1 MEARFL
7 EEGGACLIGETAGV
21 IEEVFENLVDQFSD
35 PFTFYRELI
44 QNAMDAGSNQVDV
57 GCEYDE
63 ALERVTV
70 TVTDSGE
77 GMSEKT
83 IEEQLTR
90 LFSSTKEHDLTKIGK
105 FGIGFVSI
113 FAILP
118 ECVVLDTGRDGNF
131 WRVVFPGA
139 TQYFLYR
146 LKSPVEGTRI
156 RLFKRLPA
164 VAWPE
169 FLRRSEETISYWC
182 GYSETQVTFN
192 GELLNKELAVDSPC
206 SVMVTGPGTRAVVG
220 MTADPLPLFGMYNHG
235 LTLKQ
240 GEEAL
245 LPGLTFRIKSNYL
258 EHTLTRDNVIVD
270 VNYHKAMA
278 ILNNAAENQLVE
290 AFVTRL
296 TALQRNLP
304 EGLEEL
310 EELMIAAQAWLK
322 ARPKLVKKLSTRAM
336 LPTHHHG
343 LISLSQ
349 LKSKGFLEGAIYY
362 DTVSGPVTE
371 ALAREDIPVLWGQSS
386 TEVVALF
393 VSRPFYQ
400 ANQVVACPQSLDKSQ
415 LPAAWKQVEESMRE
429 YLRLGEN
436 RLSGVHLADFDYSG
450 SCVQGLPCLAESKVG
465 QATRLFQRGIWR
477 NLTIYPGRLLL
488 NHRHSLVL
496 RALEKYQEFPEIC
509 AYALSKAALL
519 QDGLPQDLEAKMLK
533 RCWS

>member
-1 MEARFL
+1 
-7 EEGGACLIGETAGV
+7 V

-57 GCEYDE
+57 TCEFDE
-63 ALERVTV
+63 KLERVTV
-70 TVTDSGE
+70 TVADSGE
-77 GMSEKT
+77 GMSEKV

-118 ECVVLDTGRDGNF
+118 ECVVLDTGRDGAY
-131 WRVVFPGA
+131 WRVVFPGT
-139 TQYFLYR
+139 TQYLLYQ
-146 LKSPVEGTRI
+146 LNDPVEGTQI

-164 VAWPE
+164 VAWAE
-169 FLRRSEETISYWC
+169 FLRRSEDTISYWC
-182 GYSETQVTFN
+182 GYSETQVSFN
-192 GELLNKELAVDSPC
+192 GRLLNKKLAVDSPC
-206 SVMVTGPGTRAVVG
+206 SVEVSGPGTRAVVG
-220 MTADPLPLFGMYNHG
+220 MTADALPEFGMYNHG

-240 GEEAL
+240 GQEAL

-270 VNYHKAMA
+270 ANYHKAMA
-278 ILNNAAENQLVE
+278 ILNGAAENQLVE
-290 AFVTRL
+290 AFFTRL
-296 TALQRNLP
+296 GALQRQLP
-304 EGLEEL
+304 QGLDEL
-310 EELMIAAQAWLK
+310 ESLLQAAYAWLK
-322 ARPKLVKKLSTRAM
+322 VRPKLVKRLANRPM

-349 LKSKGFLEGAIYY
+349 LKSKGFLEGALYY
-362 DTVSGPVTE
+362 DLVSGPVTE
-371 ALAREDIPVLWGQSS
+371 ALSREDIPVLWGQGAPDIVGLYCARS
-386 TEVVALF
+386 
-393 VSRPFYQ
+393 FYQ

-415 LPAAWKQVEESMRE
+415 LPGEWNRVEESMRE
-429 YLRLGEN
+429 YLRLGET
-436 RLSGVHLADFDYSG
+436 RLSGVHLADFNYNG
-450 SCVQGLPCLAESKVG
+450 SCVQGLACLAESKVG
-465 QATRLFQRGIWR
+465 QATRLFQRGVWR
-477 NLTIYPGRLLL
+477 TLTLYPGRLLL

-496 RALEKYQEFPEIC
+496 QALEKYRDFPEIC

-533 RCWS
+533 RCWA

>member
-1 MEARFL
+1 
-7 EEGGACLIGETAGV
+7 V

-57 GCEYDE
+57 FCEYDE
-63 ALERVTV
+63 QAERVTV
-70 TVTDSGE
+70 TVADSGE
-77 GMSEKT
+77 GMSEKV
-83 IEEQLTR
+83 IDEQLTR
-90 LFSSTKEHDLTKIGK
+90 LFSSTKEHDMTKIGK

-113 FAILP
+113 FAIQP
-118 ECVVLDTGRDGNF
+118 ECVILDTGRDGSF
-131 WRVVFPGA
+131 WRVVFPGT
-139 TQYFLYR
+139 TQYLLYR
-146 LKSPVEGTRI
+146 LKHPVEGTSI

-169 FLRRSEETISYWC
+169 FLRRSEDTISYWC

-192 GELLNKELAVDSPC
+192 GQPLNKELSVESPC
-206 SVMVTGPGTRAVVG
+206 SVEVNGPGTRAVVG
-220 MTADPLPLFGMYNHG
+220 MTADPLPEYGMYNHG

-240 GEEAL
+240 GQDAL

-258 EHTLTRDNVIVD
+258 EHTLTRDNVILD
-270 VNYHKAMA
+270 ANYHKAMA
-278 ILNNAAENQLVE
+278 ILNSAAENQLVE
-290 AFVTRL
+290 VFVAKL
-296 TALQRNLP
+296 TALQRRLP

-310 EELMIAAQAWLK
+310 EELMLAASGWLR
-322 ARPKLVKKLSTRAM
+322 ARPKLLKRLANRPV

-343 LISLSQ
+343 LVPLSL

-362 DTVSGPVTE
+362 DLVSGPVTE
-371 ALAREDIPVLWGQSS
+371 ALAREDIPVLWGQTS
-386 TEVVALF
+386 TEVVGLF
-393 VSRPFYQ
+393 CTRTFYQ

-415 LPAAWKQVEESMRE
+415 LPGEWNRVEESMRE
-429 YLRLGEN
+429 YLRLGET

-450 SCVQGLPCLAESKVG
+450 SCVQGLACLAESKVG

-496 RALEKYQEFPEIC
+496 QALEKYRDFPEIC

>member
-1 MEARFL
+1 M
-7 EEGGACLIGETAGV
+7 

-57 GCEYDE
+57 SCEYDE

-70 TVTDSGE
+70 TVADSGE
-77 GMSEKT
+77 GMSEKI
-83 IEEQLTR
+83 IEEQLTK

-113 FAILP
+113 FAIQP

-131 WRVVFPGA
+131 WRVVFPGT
-139 TQYFLYR
+139 TQYLLYR
-146 LKSPVEGTRI
+146 LKSPVEGTQI

-182 GYSETQVTFN
+182 GYSETQVSFN

-206 SVMVTGPGTRAVVG
+206 SVVVTGPGTKAVVG
-220 MTADPLPLFGMYNHG
+220 MTAEPLPAFGMYNHG

-240 GEEAL
+240 GEEDL

-270 VNYHKAMA
+270 ANYHKAMA
-278 ILNNAAENQLVE
+278 ILNQAAENQLVE
-290 AFVTRL
+290 SFFTRV
-296 TALQRNLP
+296 TALQRELP
-304 EGLEEL
+304 QKLEEL
-310 EELMIAAQAWLK
+310 EELMVAAQAWLR
-322 ARPKLVKKLSTRAM
+322 ARPKLVKRLVSRPM

-343 LISLSQ
+343 LVSLNL
-349 LKSKGFLEGAIYY
+349 LKSKSFLEGAIYF
-362 DTVSGPVTE
+362 DTISGPVTE
-371 ALAREDIPVLWGQSS
+371 ALAREDIPVLWGTTA
-386 TEVVALF
+386 TEILSLIC
-393 VSRPFYQ
+393 SRPIYQ

-415 LPAAWKQVEESMRE
+415 LPAAWKEVEENMRE
-429 YLRLGEN
+429 YLRLGEH
-436 RLSGVHLADFDYSG
+436 RLAGVHLADFDYSG
-450 SCVQGLPCLAESKVG
+450 SCVQGLPCLAESKPG

-496 RALEKYQEFPEIC
+496 KALEKYQQFPDIC

>member
-1 MEARFL
+1 M
-7 EEGGACLIGETAGV
+7 

-44 QNAMDAGSNQVDV
+44 QNAMDAGSNQVEV

-63 ALERVTV
+63 KLERVTV
-70 TVTDSGE
+70 TVADSGE
-77 GMSEKT
+77 GMSEKV

-113 FAILP
+113 FAIQP

-131 WRVVFPGA
+131 WRVVFPGT
-139 TQYFLYR
+139 TQYLLYR
-146 LKSPVEGTRI
+146 LKYPVEGTQI

-182 GYSETQVTFN
+182 GYSETQVSFN
-192 GELLNKELAVDSPC
+192 GQLLNKELAVDSPC

-270 VNYHKAMA
+270 ANYHKAMA
-278 ILNNAAENQLVE
+278 ILNQAAENQLVE
-290 AFVTRL
+290 SFFTRV

-304 EGLEEL
+304 EGLDEL
-310 EELMIAAQAWLK
+310 EELMVAAQAWLK
-322 ARPKLVKKLSTRAM
+322 ARPKLVKKLLTRPM
-336 LPTHHHG
+336 LATHHHG

-371 ALAREDIPVLWGQSS
+371 ALAREDIPVLRGHSA
-386 TEVVALF
+386 TELVGLVCN
-393 VSRPFYQ
+393 RPFYQ
-400 ANQVVACPQSLDKSQ
+400 ANQAVACPQSLDKSQ
-415 LPAAWKQVEESMRE
+415 LPPGWKQVEESMRE
-429 YLRLGEN
+429 YLRLGEH

-450 SCVQGLPCLAESKVG
+450 SCVQGLACLAESKAG

-488 NHRHSLVL
+488 NVRHSLVVQ
-496 RALEKYQEFPEIC
+496 ALQKYESFPEIC

-533 RCWS
+533 RCWSSV

>member
-1 MEARFL
+1 M
-7 EEGGACLIGETAGV
+7 V
-21 IEEVFENLVDQFSD
+21 EEVFENLVDQFSD

-57 GCEYDE
+57 FCEYDE
-63 ALERVTV
+63 QAERVTV
-70 TVTDSGE
+70 TVADSGE
-77 GMSEKT
+77 GMSEKV
-83 IEEQLTR
+83 IDEQLTR
-90 LFSSTKEHDLTKIGK
+90 LFSSTKENDMTKIGK

-113 FAILP
+113 FAIQP
-118 ECVVLDTGRDGNF
+118 ECVILDTGRDGSF
-131 WRVVFPGA
+131 WRVVFPG
-139 TQYFLYR
+139 TTSYLLYR
-146 LKSPVEGTRI
+146 LKNPVEGTSI
-156 RLFKRLPA
+156 RLFKRLPT

-182 GYSETQVTFN
+182 GYSETQVSFN
-192 GELLNKELAVDSPC
+192 GQLLNKELAVDSPC
-206 SVMVTGPGTRAVVG
+206 SAEVSGPGTRAVVG
-220 MTADPLPLFGMYNHG
+220 MSAEPLPEYGMYNHG

-240 GEEAL
+240 GREGL

-270 VNYHKAMA
+270 ANYHKAMA
-278 ILNNAAENQLVE
+278 ILNGAAENQLVE
-290 AFVTRL
+290 VFLAKL
-296 TALQRNLP
+296 SALQRRLP

-310 EELMIAAQAWLK
+310 ESLLQAAQAWLR
-322 ARPKLVKKLSTRAM
+322 ARPKLVNRLANRPM

-343 LISLSQ
+343 LVPLSL

-362 DTVSGPVTE
+362 DLVSGPVTE
-371 ALAREDIPVLWGQSS
+371 ALAREDLPVLWGRAA
-386 TEVVALF
+386 TGVVELF
-393 VSRPFYQ
+393 SARSFYQ

-415 LPAAWKQVEESMRE
+415 LPGDWNRVEESMRE

-436 RLSGVHLADFDYSG
+436 RLSGVHLADFDYNG
-450 SCVQGLPCLAESKVG
+450 SCVQGLPCLAESKAG

-488 NHRHSLVL
+488 NHRHPLVL
-496 RALEKYQEFPEIC
+496 QALEKHREFPEIC